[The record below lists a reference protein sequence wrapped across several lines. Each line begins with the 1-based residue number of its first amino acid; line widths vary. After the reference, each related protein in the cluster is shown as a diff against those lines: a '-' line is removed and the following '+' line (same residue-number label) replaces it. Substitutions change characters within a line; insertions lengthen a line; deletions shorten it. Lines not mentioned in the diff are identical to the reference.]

1 MTTLKTLMVLPLLV
15 AFAATPAMAKKNGN
29 NGNGNHGNGHA
40 AQHDDHNDGRHND
53 GHHDNGRHLGWY
65 KQRWRRGDRVEVVYI
80 EPAYYV
86 TDYRTYNLRT
96 PPPGYRWVRPMD
108 DRYILVEVATG
119 LIAEALGY

>member
-1 MTTLKTLMVLPLLV
+1 MTPLRTLMVLPLLA

-29 NGNGNHGNGHA
+29 NGNHGNGHA
-40 AQHDDHNDGRHND
+40 AQHDDRHDGHHGD

-80 EPAYYV
+80 EPTYYV
-86 TDYRTYNLRT
+86 TDYRVYHLSA

-108 DRYILVEVATG
+108 DRYLLVEVATG
-119 LIAEALGY
+119 VIAEALGY